1 MQLTPYY
8 ASFLALIYVALSFN
22 VIRFRL
28 RMRIPFGDGKDKLLK
43 RAIRVH
49 GNFSE
54 YVPLTLIMIYFVEL
68 KTNNLLLIHGLCSA
82 FILARISH
90 IYGVSQL
97 KENMIFRV
105 FGLFITG
112 IVICTCAISILL
124 A

>member
-1 MQLTPYY
+1 
-8 ASFLALIYVALSFN
+8 
-22 VIRFRL
+22 
-28 RMRIPFGDGKDKLLK
+28 MRIPFGDGKDKLLK

-124 A
+124 P

>member
-28 RMRIPFGDGKDKLLK
+28 KMRIPFGDGKDILLK

-54 YVPLTLIMIYFVEL
+54 YVPIALLMIYFVEL
-68 KTNNLLLIHGLCSA
+68 KTDNLVLIHSLCSA

-112 IVICTCAISILL
+112 TVICTCAISILL

>member
-8 ASFLALIYVALSFN
+8 ASFLALVYVALSFN